1 MIELLY
7 NKSIEDNAD
16 IVVTDF
22 IFDWG
27 NVRKNCIQK
36 FSSDPIEFTKL
47 LLSGEVLPGV
57 VNKLINKS
65 LYIDNDIFALEGINL
80 GEDYVTTSRLSYFAI
95 KISKVEKPLYHYNQ
109 INENAYTKSLTLLSI
124 ENLIAALNVLNDF
137 FITKPDYEKLKVS
150 LLQGQLRK
158 KISLFA
164 SSNTIYRNKISSIFV
179 ESDSVFQVS
188 NLSQH
193 ERNIFW
199 LASRKLFGMLNIYLY
214 VYNYILEI
222 IQIIKG
228 RR

>member
-1 MIELLY
+1 M
-7 NKSIEDNAD
+7 
-16 IVVTDF
+16 
-22 IFDWG
+22 
-27 NVRKNCIQK
+27 
-36 FSSDPIEFTKL
+36 
-47 LLSGEVLPGV
+47 
-57 VNKLINKS
+57 
-65 LYIDNDIFALEGINL
+65 
-80 GEDYVTTSRLSYFAI
+80 
-95 KISKVEKPLYHYNQ
+95 
-109 INENAYTKSLTLLSI
+109 TLLSI